1 MNFISALLPLVI
13 LGVVIY
19 GLFKVLK
26 AIVFLIKK

>member
-26 AIVFLIKK
+26 AIVFFIKK